1 MLASL
6 PSTIGVLRLAELK
19 CEVGKTWGPARG
31 MHRRRRFMILEALG
45 RVDANWYPMEPWFHP
60 PPLCHLVCSASNVMR
75 RKASLDSLSF
85 GPSLG
90 ADTCCRQGCAIF
102 KIIQEKMLQISLV
115 QGPNFKRGCCNVC
128 PKSKPKVKYKAC
140 TGKQKPLSHHLSQA
154 LRSVWTCPWLWAAEV
169 DESLS
174 VTSSID
180 TDSPTNLTSCPC
192 PYAVVLIE
200 ERRAKHL
207 NHWKDRAH
215 PRSETKVSLLLALV
229 KLQNPINQDLLR
241 QWMNQNNRN
250 PPERRQSLQ
259 PG

>member
-31 MHRRRRFMILEALG
+31 MHHRRRFMILEALG
-45 RVDANWYPMEPWFHP
+45 RVNANWYPMGPWFHRMWCDGR
-60 PPLCHLVCSASNVMR
+60 LHLTPCRLDPRWEQIRAVDKDVQSSRLSKKKCFRFRWS
-75 RKASLDSLSF
+75 KAWISKEVVATFAQS
-85 GPSLG
+85 PSPRSHF
-90 ADTCCRQGCAIF
+90 C
-102 KIIQEKMLQISLV
+102 
-115 QGPNFKRGCCNVC
+115 
-128 PKSKPKVKYKAC
+128 KYKAC

-154 LRSVWTCPWLWAAEV
+154 LRSVWKCPWLWAAEV

-207 NHWKDRAH
+207 DHWKDRAH

-241 QWMNQNNRN
+241 QWTNQNNRN
-250 PPERRQSLQ
+250 PPGRRQSLQ